1 MLYFQ
6 ITTFASVV
14 SWSQL
19 FLYSSPQRL
28 RLITDY
34 TDLTS
39 YKQVSW
45 VDINKNKVGSGVF
58 RSLLMHLALTFWR
71 YILGKTAL
79 CISVGIS
86 ALFIYRSCTLFSG
99 KSELII
105 ELKMNLNS
113 KNEFE
118 IEIWNWKTKTKLEF
132 EIEKRIWN
140 WNSNFRVQTVISGTK
155 TKRETTI

>member
-19 FLYSSPQRL
+19 FQYSSPQRL

-39 YKQVSW
+39 YKQVSR

-58 RSLLMHLALTFWR
+58 RSLLMRLALTFRR

-79 CISVGIS
+79 CISAGIS

-105 ELKMNLNS
+105 ELKTNLNS
-113 KNEFE
+113 KN
-118 IEIWNWKTKTKLEF
+118 EF

-140 WNSNFRVQTVISGTK
+140 WNLELKNKNEIGIWNWKTNLKLKFEFQGPNCHFRD
-155 TKRETTI
+155 